1 MDGLEQW
8 KHLVMHVARGSEP
21 VEQLAAR
28 VRALIEQFRKQANA
42 TDQTALKK
50 WLHDEIG
57 SVSFQVVPASGLEK
71 LKRRAQLGR
80 RRHRRRLTVLSV
92 AALADVK
99 HALNSE
105 LQNGHCKLQI

>member
-71 LKRRAQLGR
+71 LKRRAQALQ
-80 RRHRRRLTVLSV
+80 
-92 AALADVK
+92 AALD
-99 HALNSE
+99 ALE
-105 LQNGHCKLQI
+105 Q

>member
-8 KHLVMHVARGSEP
+8 KHLVMHVAHGSEP

-28 VRALIEQFRKQANA
+28 VRALVEQFRKQANA

-71 LKRRAQLGR
+71 LKRRAQALQ
-80 RRHRRRLTVLSV
+80 
-92 AALADVK
+92 AALD
-99 HALNSE
+99 ALE
-105 LQNGHCKLQI
+105 Q